1 MNEGESWIWATLIL
15 LGAYH
20 GINPGMGWLFAV
32 ALGMQERSGR
42 AVARAL
48 PPIALGHGVAIGAV
62 VALAGLIGAAVP
74 LFYLKIGVAAVLFS
88 FSFFYLVRNRHPR
101 WGGMQV
107 GFGDLTFWSFLMA
120 SAHGA
125 GFMVLPVLFGLSPE
139 HSAAGSSHSMPHM
152 QASAVGGAWT
162 GLGAVLVHT
171 ASYLAVTAFVA
182 WVFYQKLGLALLR
195 KAWINLDL
203 IWAVA
208 LAATGVFTLL
218 L

>member
-1 MNEGESWIWATLIL
+1 MNEAESWVWATLVL

-62 VALAGLIGAAVP
+62 VAVGGLIGAVVP
-74 LFYLKIGVAAVLFS
+74 LFYLKIGVAVVLFS
-88 FSFFYLVRNRHPR
+88 FSFFYLIRNRHPR

-125 GFMVLPVLFGLSPE
+125 GFMVLPVLFGLSAE
-139 HSAAGSSHSMPHM
+139 QSASVSHNLPHVQAGGL
-152 QASAVGGAWT
+152 GGAWT

-171 ASYLAVTAFVA
+171 ASYLAVTAAVA